1 MSDDKDEVDLPTA
14 LTSDAVRDG
23 AAVSFSGDT
32 LVVTGDG
39 IVEAVETR
47 LLGGTQ
53 QAERRDHWLIDGVPV
68 LSRGE
73 AWIVPLSWEPVRD
86 GGRAA
91 PDDVLRGRA
100 HDLWMS
106 VRSAC
111 EFRQGMQIGVDL
123 RSESPR
129 NPYAKELARTGVRRA
144 DWWAFGGFAA
154 VLAVYGEPLP
164 APVSKVAL
172 HVVPVGWVSARRPTA
187 AKKMPALDLSW
198 SWADVVA
205 FAESDAAG
213 SLAEHKTEGQGS

>member
-1 MSDDKDEVDLPTA
+1 
-14 LTSDAVRDG
+14 
-23 AAVSFSGDT
+23 
-32 LVVTGDG
+32 
-39 IVEAVETR
+39 
-47 LLGGTQ
+47 
-53 QAERRDHWLIDGVPV
+53 
-68 LSRGE
+68 
-73 AWIVPLSWEPVRD
+73 
-86 GGRAA
+86 
-91 PDDVLRGRA
+91 
-100 HDLWMS
+100 MS

-123 RSESPR
+123 RSEAPR

-164 APVSKVAL
+164 APVSKIAL

-205 FAESDAAG
+205 FGESDAAG
-213 SLAEHKTEGQGS
+213 SLVEHKTEGQGS